1 MERKKHSRPGFVQSS
16 GAKNLLLLALLLS
29 VLLLAGCQKREKPLE
44 DGESEYQIYY
54 MNQAVTRLIAQP
66 YRTKTTDT
74 DALIGELMENL
85 LHVPADL
92 EAQVVLSD
100 KVVYQGC
107 RKDDTVLYLFFDNN
121 YTSMNAC
128 QEILC
133 RAALARTLTQVPGI
147 EYISIYSGDQ
157 PLLDKS
163 GMPAGPISATDF
175 VDSITDVNA
184 YERTELTLYFTDA
197 NGTMLYPEKRSVMHN
212 VNTSVERVIIE
223 ELIRGTEQS

>member
-54 MNQAVTRLIAQP
+54 MNQAVTRLSRSPTAQRQRIP
-66 YRTKTTDT
+66 

-100 KVVYQGC
+100 KVVISG
-107 RKDDTVLYLFFDNN
+107 L
-121 YTSMNAC
+121 
-128 QEILC
+128 QE
-133 RAALARTLTQVPGI
+133 G
-147 EYISIYSGDQ
+147 
-157 PLLDKS
+157 
-163 GMPAGPISATDF
+163 
-175 VDSITDVNA
+175 
-184 YERTELTLYFTDA
+184 
-197 NGTMLYPEKRSVMHN
+197 
-212 VNTSVERVIIE
+212 
-223 ELIRGTEQS
+223 